1 MARFSVKNF
10 FKGINTR
17 INKFR
22 IGSEEAVNTEDVDL
36 STVEL
41 KPQAGLNSSD
51 TTFNNV
57 DYRFKGFDVTDS
69 SSDKFTESGDLLIK
83 SYPDADAK
91 FDRVYYNSS
100 GSKVGLVGQK
110 DLGVPAKPATPTAT
124 IVSTGGAGGTALG
137 YSSFETSSYVND
149 TTAPTADNSGVTTL
163 VNDFITNRQ
172 YTIFERFGDILCLY
186 DSVNKKLRRVD
197 VTTGNAPAGVNSE
210 LTITNGDKVFFSGNY
225 FIGLDA
231 NHENA
236 TIVEYDDNTETVV
249 SLGNTPPNPRAY
261 NNLNYTPGFVN
272 TLLQDVSVGVNNN
285 HLFVGKNYSASYY
298 TYQSPQLRYV
308 NNNSARHYPR
318 VTTRLDRP
326 LAYIFAGWVDHF
338 PNSYNSIELSPSLD
352 PADSFTTD
360 EGWLLFAN
368 KYEFQTGAPNG
379 GYWRFDEYNTYGK
392 GVMFFTINGVRYTCQ
407 IVTEL
412 TYYYYASVSGWSYAT
427 YYDTVGSA
435 SSGVNQAYFYRKDN
449 RWATYILPL
458 DTYSYTNNNTYGGS
472 LSINPNPMTGVGSI
486 TDQGDH
492 NNGVHTDIPLIEAT
506 GDRVSNIP
514 QSYKYYSGIY
524 NGPTLVNE
532 QVAKNALAEVT
543 VTGGQVTNVTITDG
557 GRAWQVGDV
566 FEIPTSAGIPFYNS
580 FYSTNKHIGGSQG
593 VFGVVTSISQEIE
606 IKVGTNSALKLDFNN
621 GDGQVTSWSSGNWGM
636 ATNATTPLSIGFY
649 RDSKQKYF
657 GNITRVNLNSKAV
670 TTKNF
675 EDNVPA
681 LPAHLSNFGALV
693 DPASGWQAYESKYP
707 VDNRR
712 DGANYKPNR
721 DNFLLQKKNYDYT
734 TNPASFYDLQSQ
746 YWQWAYADTYLLP
759 ETHSGFTSSTFNV
772 TSSDV
777 YKGGTASTDETL
789 YSGSGGIASGWY
801 TFENIG
807 APATDD
813 GIIYNPFSNQAVL
826 VYRNVLSAGSTQFG
840 NIQANLTLSIGGYD
854 KVTVDGYNIV
864 YINSGGTGDTISVI
878 DLQNLTQKSGT
889 THFGYAQNAKDA
901 YREGNY
907 SVIKVSNNQSYIID
921 NSNNNEVAP
930 VYGNFDYTA
939 KVGTSQKYAY
949 GLLLASSG
957 NAVYLKRQYFFFR
970 HELLGLS
977 ILHDNRNLTA
987 NNRSVNHVLEGYN
1000 GSTTTK
1006 IYTYLFTHDGGSD
1019 FETDNANYFARLDT
1033 IRTPIL
1039 VANLYTVGTFT
1050 TNSPGSGNIAWNG
1063 SNTLSYVNNESMHK
1077 VQIGDRLT
1085 IGSGKYRV
1093 SNYPS
1098 NSALTVAHITG
1109 EPTQSAS
1116 ASGATQQF
1124 TADRYVHRNRYYVLS
1139 STYSGLAI
1147 PSSLPTFNNAGGY
1160 TGIDEMISFDGLGS
1174 TVKFIP
1180 HLSSASDAYTKSSTY
1195 YYAVSLDRNLVDTNN
1210 TDIADDA
1217 FTYGGLSI
1225 YNNQGAN
1232 IPFQYRIA
1240 YMRDVSHSSETDPFL
1255 IEGPVSDESGS
1266 ITLNSVTQSIELSGV
1281 SGIPNDVTKVRVYRV
1296 GGDYAR
1302 YYWLVDIDVSN
1313 NQIATYSDISLDVGS
1328 TAITPNLDTHPIP
1341 SKLSNIVNAN
1351 GFFIGSKDS
1360 KIYVSE
1366 YGNPH
1371 SWPTSGEYDID
1382 GEITAIADSQGE
1394 AVVFT
1399 DNVIYRVRGFNY
1411 DEMTLQSIPQ
1421 SQGVSNAKKY
1431 SLTKY
1436 LGALYFISN
1445 DGLCEFDGSTIRVV
1459 SYGNF
1464 DKFPEINVP
1473 RGAFKDGVLYLFEG
1487 STQSTNKGVKVDF
1500 RTGSPVFSRISQ
1512 KASVRALYNRE
1523 NDTLYVKDSVASGA
1537 YESDQHPVALTHESG
1552 VISFGDLDS
1561 TKVLFKVT
1569 VKYKSNGTI
1578 SESGYIQLKDDTNSV
1593 FSTLS
1598 LPYTTGEYCSY
1609 FPLEAYRVLKYMS
1622 YIVTGKVTIYEID
1635 FDFEQIESYANKM
1648 RFNYVDIQYTGDLKV
1663 DLYVDN
1669 ALQVSNPN
1677 YATTGS
1683 TNLPS
1688 ASGSTRTMRLHFP
1701 DNTYGYIP
1709 HVYYT
1714 GSGRLLSYNY
1724 GTESL

>member
-41 KPQAGLNSSD
+41 KPQSGLNSND
-51 TTFNNV
+51 TTFNSV

-110 DLGVPAKPATPTAT
+110 DLGVPVKPATPTAT

-137 YSSFETSSYVND
+137 FSSFETSSYVNA
-149 TTAPTADNSGVTTL
+149 TTAPTTDNSSITTL
-163 VNDFITNRQ
+163 VNDFASGRQ
-172 YTIFERFGDILCLY
+172 FTIFERYGDILCLY

-210 LTITNGDKVFFSGNY
+210 LPITNGDKVFFSGNY

-231 NHENA
+231 NYENA
-236 TIVEYDDNTETVV
+236 TIVEYNTNTETVV
-249 SLGNTPPNPRAY
+249 SLGNTAPNPRAY
-261 NNLNYTPGFVN
+261 NSSNYTPGFSNV
-272 TLLQDVSVGVNNN
+272 QVKDVSVGVNNSN
-285 HLFVGKNYSASYY
+285 LFVGKNYSAYY
-298 TYQSPQLRYV
+298 TTYQSPQLTYV

-318 VTTRLDRP
+318 ITTRLDRP
-326 LAYIFAGWVDHF
+326 LAYIFAGWVDDF

-352 PADSFTTD
+352 PANSFTTD
-360 EGWLLFAN
+360 EGWIIFAG
-368 KYEFQTGAPNG
+368 KYEFEAGAPFG
-379 GYWRFDEYNTYGK
+379 GSWRFDEYNTYGK

-407 IVTEL
+407 IITEL
-412 TYYYYASVSGWSYAT
+412 TYWYYTTSSGYVYAT
-427 YYDTVGSA
+427 YYDTIGSNSSTSNSA
-435 SSGVNQAYFYRKDN
+435 SFYRRDN

-458 DTYSYTNNNTYGGS
+458 DTYSYTSNSTYGGA

-492 NNGVHTDIPLIEAT
+492 SNGTHTNIPLIEAT
-506 GDRVSNIP
+506 GDRISNTP
-514 QSYKYYSGIY
+514 NSYKYYSGTY
-524 NGPTLVNE
+524 NGPTLVND
-532 QVAKNALAEVT
+532 QVAKNALATVT
-543 VTGGQVTNVTITDG
+543 VTNNSVSNITITDG

-566 FEIPTSAGIPFYNS
+566 FEIPTSNGIPFYGS
-580 FYSTNKHIGGSQG
+580 SSGSNKNIGGSQG
-593 VFGVVTSISQEIE
+593 VFGVVTSIDQEIE
-606 IKVGTNSALKLDFNN
+606 IKVGTNSALKLDFSN
-621 GDGQVTSWSSGNWGM
+621 GDGQITSWSSGNWGNASGAPYPM
-636 ATNATTPLSIGFY
+636 GTNFNK
-649 RDSKQKYF
+649 DDNQKYF
-657 GNITRVNLNSKAV
+657 GNITRVNLSSKAV

-675 EDNVPA
+675 SDNVPA

-693 DPASGWQAYESKYP
+693 ESASGWQEYQSKYP

-721 DNFLLQKKNYDYT
+721 DNFLLQRKSYDWT
-734 TNPASFYDLQSQ
+734 TNPASFYDLRSQ
-746 YWQWAYADTYLLP
+746 YWSTASVDTYLLP
-759 ETHSGFTSSTFNV
+759 ETHSGFGASTFDV
-772 TSSDV
+772 ASGDV
-777 YKGGTASTDETL
+777 YKSGTGSSDETL
-789 YSGSGGIASGWY
+789 YTSTGGLASGWY
-801 TFENIG
+801 TFENVG
-807 APATDD
+807 SPATDD
-813 GIIYNPFSNQAVL
+813 GVIYNPFSTTTVQ

-840 NIQANLTLSIGGYD
+840 TIQAQLTLANGGYD
-854 KVTVDGYNIV
+854 KVRVDGYNIV
-864 YINSGGTGDTISVI
+864 YINSAGNGDTISVI

-889 THFGYAQNAKDA
+889 THFGYALYAKDA
-901 YREGNY
+901 YKEGNY
-907 SVIKVSNNQSYIID
+907 SVIKVTNNQSYIID
-921 NSNNNEVAP
+921 NSNNNEIAP
-930 VYGNFDYTA
+930 VYGGFEYTA
-939 KVGTSQKYAY
+939 KVGTSQKYVY
-949 GLLLASSG
+949 GLTLASNG
-957 NAVYLKRQYFFFR
+957 NAIYLKRQYFFFR

-977 ILHDNRNLTA
+977 VLHDNRNLTT

-1000 GSTTTK
+1000 GSNTTN

-1019 FETDNANYFARLDT
+1019 FETDEANYFARLDS

-1050 TNSPGSGNIAWNG
+1050 NSPGTGNVAWNG
-1063 SNTLSYVNNESMHK
+1063 SNTLSYADNETMHK

-1098 NSALTVAHITG
+1098 NTAFTVAHITG

-1160 TGIDEMISFDGLGS
+1160 SGIDEMLSFDGLGS

-1180 HLSSASDAYTKSSTY
+1180 HLSSSSDAYTKSSTY

-1210 TDIADDA
+1210 TDIGSDA

-1225 YNNQGAN
+1225 YNSQGAN

-1266 ITLNSVTQSIELSGV
+1266 VTLNSVLQSIELSGV

-1313 NQIATYSDISLDVGS
+1313 NQISTYSDISLDVGS
-1328 TAITPNLDTHPIP
+1328 TGITPNLDTHPIP
-1341 SKLSNIVNAN
+1341 TKLSNIVNAN

-1411 DEMTLQSIPQ
+1411 DEMVLQSIPQ
-1421 SQGVSNAKKY
+1421 SQGVSIEKKY

-1445 DGLCEFDGSTIRVV
+1445 DGLCEFDGSTIKVV

-1537 YESDQHPVALTHESG
+1537 YESDQNPVALTHESG

-1569 VKYKSNGTI
+1569 VKYKTNGTLA
-1578 SESGYIQLKDDTNSV
+1578 ESGSIQLKDDTGSV

-1609 FPLEAYRVLKYMS
+1609 FPLQAYRVLKYMS
-1622 YIVTGKVTIYEID
+1622 YVVTGKVTIYEID

-1669 ALQVSNPN
+1669 ALQVSTQS

-1688 ASGSTRTMRLHFP
+1688 AGGSTRTMRLHFP
-1701 DNTYGYIP
+1701 NNTYGYIP